1 MVLKLIYPVFVI
13 VVLLTIGTVYLHN
26 NESWSYVDS
35 FYFSTI
41 TLTTVGYGDL
51 VPTRDSTKIFISIYA
66 IFGIG
71 IMLYVLG
78 SVVGRL
84 VVEQEQ
90 VFLKLFS
97 NLNNLRYNPDARNK
111 KRFNKELI
119 RNLIKRKLTYDKRRI
134 GRIRW

>member
-1 MVLKLIYPVFVI
+1 MVLKLIYPISVI

-41 TLTTVGYGDL
+41 TITTVGYGDL
-51 VPTRDSTKIFISIYA
+51 VPTKDSSKIFISIYA
-66 IFGIG
+66 IFGVSV
-71 IMLYVLG
+71 MLYVLG
-78 SVVGRL
+78 SIVGRL

-97 NLNNLRYNPDARNK
+97 SINNLRYNPDLRNK
-111 KRFNKELI
+111 KRFNRELVK
-119 RNLIKRKLTYDKRRI
+119 NLIKKKLIYNKRKIK
-134 GRIRW
+134 W

>member
-1 MVLKLIYPVFVI
+1 MVLKLVYPIFVI
-13 VVLLTIGTVYLHN
+13 LILLIIGTIYLHN

-51 VPTRDSTKIFISIYA
+51 VPTKDSSKIFISIYA
-66 IFGIG
+66 IFGISV
-71 IMLYVLG
+71 MLYVLG

-90 VFLKLFS
+90 LFLKLFS
-97 NLNNLRYNPDARNK
+97 SINNLRYNPDLRNK
-111 KRFNKELI
+111 KKLNRELI
-119 RNLIKRKLTYDKRRI
+119 RNLIKKKLTYDKGKRRI
-134 GRIRW
+134 KW

>member
-1 MVLKLIYPVFVI
+1 MVLKLVYPILVI
-13 VVLLTIGTVYLHN
+13 LVLLTIGTIYLHN

-51 VPTRDSTKIFISIYA
+51 VPTKDSSKIFISIYA
-66 IFGIG
+66 IFGISV
-71 IMLYVLG
+71 MLYVLG

-90 VFLKLFS
+90 LFLKLFS
-97 NLNNLRYNPDARNK
+97 SINNLRYNPNLRNK
-111 KRFNKELI
+111 KRLNRELI
-119 RNLIKRKLTYDKRRI
+119 RNLIKKKLTYDKGKRRI
-134 GRIRW
+134 KW

>member
-1 MVLKLIYPVFVI
+1 MVLKLVYPILVI
-13 VVLLTIGTVYLHN
+13 LVLLTIGTIYLHN

-51 VPTRDSTKIFISIYA
+51 VPTKDSSKIFISIYA
-66 IFGIG
+66 IFGISV
-71 IMLYVLG
+71 MLYVLG

-90 VFLKLFS
+90 LFLKLFS
-97 NLNNLRYNPDARNK
+97 SINNLRYNPDLRNK
-111 KRFNKELI
+111 KKLNRELI
-119 RNLIKRKLTYDKRRI
+119 RNLIKKKLTYDKGKRRI
-134 GRIRW
+134 KW

>member
-1 MVLKLIYPVFVI
+1 MVLKLIYPVSVI
-13 VVLLTIGTVYLHN
+13 LILLTIGTIYLHS

-51 VPTRDSTKIFISIYA
+51 APTKDSTKIFVSIYA

-78 SVVGRL
+78 SIVGRL

-97 NLNNLRYNPDARNK
+97 SINNLRYNPDLRNK
-111 KRFNKELI
+111 KRFNRELI
-119 RNLIKRKLTYDKRRI
+119 KNLLKKKLTYDKRKLK
-134 GRIRW
+134 W

>member
-1 MVLKLIYPVFVI
+1 MVLKLVYPIFVI
-13 VVLLTIGTVYLHN
+13 LILLIIGTIYLHN

-51 VPTRDSTKIFISIYA
+51 VPTKDSSKIFISIYA
-66 IFGIG
+66 IFGISV
-71 IMLYVLG
+71 MLYVLG

-90 VFLKLFS
+90 LFLKLVS
-97 NLNNLRYNPDARNK
+97 SINNLRYNPDLRNK
-111 KRFNKELI
+111 KRLNRELI
-119 RNLIKRKLTYDKRRI
+119 RNLIKKKLTYDKGKRRI
-134 GRIRW
+134 KW

>member
-1 MVLKLIYPVFVI
+1 MVLKLVYPILVI
-13 VVLLTIGTVYLHN
+13 LVLLTIGTIYLHN

-51 VPTRDSTKIFISIYA
+51 VPTKDSSKIFISIYA
-66 IFGIG
+66 IFGISV
-71 IMLYVLG
+71 MLYVLG

-90 VFLKLFS
+90 LFLKLFS
-97 NLNNLRYNPDARNK
+97 SINNLRYNPNLRNK
-111 KRFNKELI
+111 KKLNRELI
-119 RNLIKRKLTYDKRRI
+119 RNLIKKKLTYDKGKRRI
-134 GRIRW
+134 KW